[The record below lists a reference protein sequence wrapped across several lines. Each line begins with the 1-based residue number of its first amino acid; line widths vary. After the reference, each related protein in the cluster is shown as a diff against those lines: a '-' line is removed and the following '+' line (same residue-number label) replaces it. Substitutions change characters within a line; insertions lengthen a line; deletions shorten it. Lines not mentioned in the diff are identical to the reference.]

1 MVARFAIPLVLS
13 RRRLSVPGGGVAS
26 GSGIV
31 DIIRVTGQSL
41 KWLRP
46 GDTCFGEFQIR
57 NPNTGVLTVPANLD
71 EPAIEV
77 LRNNVVDAG
86 ILVSVTPASVG
97 RYRYQ
102 FTVPDDYVAGDFVA
116 GIASA
121 TVDQLL
127 DVATLVDTRLVAMD
141 WTSVAPGSG
150 GTILNTITIP
160 AAVAQASM
168 IAAQITIIRG
178 DTLAVVLPLMG
189 DIATRTKLVFTA
201 KDQSSD
207 PDSQAII
214 QISETAGLIL
224 LNGNSSVNSD
234 HARLLV
240 TDATM
245 GQVTLVIDGS
255 ETAELAIRD
264 LIWDCQFMTA
274 DRISTPIS
282 GGISVVPD
290 VTQATD

>member
-1 MVARFAIPLVLS
+1 MV
-13 RRRLSVPGGGVAS
+13 
-26 GSGIV
+26 
-31 DIIRVTGQSL
+31 
-41 KWLRP
+41 
-46 GDTCFGEFQIR
+46 DTE
-57 NPNTGVLTVPANLD
+57 T
-71 EPAIEV
+71 
-77 LRNNVVDAG
+77 
-86 ILVSVTPASVG
+86 LVSVTPASVG

-102 FTVPDDYVAGDFVA
+102 FTVPEDYVAGDFVA

-141 WTSVAPGSG
+141 WTSVGPGSG

-160 AAVAQASM
+160 AAVAQASI

-189 DIATRTKLVFTA
+189 DISTRTKLVFTA
-201 KDQSSD
+201 KAQSSD
-207 PDSQAII
+207 SDSQAII
-214 QISETAGLIL
+214 QVSETAGLIL
-224 LNGNSSVNSD
+224 LNGTSSVNAA
-234 HARLLV
+234 HASLLV
-240 TDATM
+240 TDMTM

-264 LIWDCQFMTA
+264 LIWDCQFITA